1 MKLYEAG
8 PSYSLE
14 EWKGSGGHCLAIVYW
29 RTHFRRP
36 KCKSLWKHVRKNN
49 LRRWRIGEYILRTI
63 VGKTILGE
71 SFFSLSFVRNLQPYF
86 DRLSA
91 DGVDGTLTFYGRVE
105 CVSIFAECVIGGP
118 SWRVARRK
126 NVKFE
131 RMWPVDGN
139 NFLRLSY
146 GRNET
151 GHLMSIFAE

>member
-71 SFFSLSFVRNLQPYF
+71 SFFLFHSFEICSPTSTVWVLMELMELWPSMGVWNAFQFLLNASSGDHHGGLRGEKTWNLKECDQWT
-86 DRLSA
+86 
-91 DGVDGTLTFYGRVE
+91 GTIFCDSPTVE
-105 CVSIFAECVIGGP
+105 MKLDI
-118 SWRVARRK
+118 
-126 NVKFE
+126 
-131 RMWPVDGN
+131 
-139 NFLRLSY
+139 
-146 GRNET
+146 
-151 GHLMSIFAE
+151 